1 MTREIYEIANTNI
14 LAFLGDAVYETFVRK
29 HVISSATPG
38 TSQDTINKRAIGYV
52 RADAQA
58 KVSRRL
64 LSDNFLKPE
73 EEKLLKRARN
83 KKSSSRSRSAGP
95 LEYRL
100 ATAFE
105 ALVGGLE
112 EARDS
117 ERLKEIIDFAFFVLE
132 EEKR

>member
-1 MTREIYEIANTNI
+1 MTREIYETANTNI

-29 HVISSATPG
+29 HVISYATPG

-58 KVSRRL
+58 KVSRRM
-64 LSDNFLKPE
+64 LSDHFLKPE

-83 KKSSSRSRSAGP
+83 KKTSSRSRSAGP

-112 EARDS
+112 EAKDS
-117 ERLKEIIDFAFFVLE
+117 ERLKEIIEFAFFVLE